1 MVINSHQYKLHR
13 LCILLTTD
21 QQSIQNA
28 LTYAAIKI
36 KCTDYI
42 ATHQYKLHRLCIF
55 NTNHRPAINTKCTDY
70 VTATKIKCTDNI
82 NSHQYNM

>member
-55 NTNHRPAINTKCTDY
+55 NTNHRPAINTKALQSTRP
-70 VTATKIKCTDNI
+70 TNQLGPPFKTNLAR
-82 NSHQYNM
+82 S